1 MSISD
6 INNLPYNFE
15 KVFLDSIPEG
25 VLVSDKDQV
34 TLYCNAAFTEITG
47 YSQEEMCGR
56 NCNLLQGPGTDPHTR
71 ATIAQAIVAGKPFRG
86 AILNYRKDGSTF
98 WNDLS
103 IAPLRNEQRQIVGY
117 ISVQRDITTFK
128 EQEADLRIA
137 AHAFDVDEGIIIT
150 DPERRIIRVN
160 PAFCRL
166 TGYGPEEVIG
176 KTPAIISSGRH
187 DRAFYASMWESIRE
201 QGFWR
206 GEIWNR
212 RKNGEIY
219 PELLTITAIH
229 DSGGIVQNYVAH
241 FQDITERIAQEEQLR
256 YLALHDSLTG
266 LFNRYALDQEI
277 DRAISRAE
285 RLEKLLVLCLMD
297 LDGFKPVNDTYGH
310 EAGNEVLAILGK
322 RLSETLRR
330 TDFAA
335 RLGGDEFVVLL
346 EYLERLDGLELLLEK
361 MEKAVKTP
369 ILLRSGE
376 TVSVGVSIGVAI
388 HFPDET
394 DDAGGEESLLRLAD
408 QALYEAKAHKADRE
422 HSWAFF
428 GEERKTPLTP
438 ERRLLDAGALEVW
451 YQPVLSGDS
460 HKVVG
465 VEALARLRDDDGS
478 ILYPAEFLPGLS
490 AYDLMNLSSM
500 VLTQALGDLKKLDD
514 LGWRLWVSFNVA
526 PESFC
531 GNVVPC
537 LQSVIDASGV
547 DPQRIIL
554 EILESSDFLER
565 KVSLSVLHDIKEL
578 GIRLALDDVG
588 SAYASLL
595 RLKELP
601 IDEIKLDQ
609 GFVRFLEKR
618 PQDLHFVRTI
628 QELSSDLQMDLVVE
642 GVETPDILDAMLTTG
657 VPYMQGYAIS
667 RPLPLDALQRFLS
680 VHTIDT
686 HIHPTSLFGFYAATI
701 KSHAA
706 IKNILILNEKQL
718 NISSL
723 ADGHQCRGHGVL
735 HSFGYGEDSHLVQL
749 HNIYHRALGA
759 IAMDTGNRE
768 LWKVMELALNEF
780 LQAILE
786 AGIKPT
792 SQKPE
797 CVISPPDDRDNLI
810 FSIGPAQE

>member
-1 MSISD
+1 MLISS
-6 INNLPYNFE
+6 INNLPC
-15 KVFLDSIPEG
+15 VFKNVLESISEG
-25 VLVSDKDQV
+25 VLITDNNQL
-34 TLYCNAAFTEITG
+34 TIYCNAAFTEITG
-47 YSQEEMCGR
+47 YSQEEMYGR
-56 NCNLLQGPGTDPHTR
+56 NCNLLQGAETDPTTR
-71 ATIAQAIVAGKPFRG
+71 GAIAQAIVAGTPFHG
-86 AILNYRKDGSTF
+86 EILNYRKDGNTF
-98 WNDLS
+98 WNELS
-103 IAPLRNEQRQIVGY
+103 IAPLRDKQGQTVGY
-117 ISVQRDITTFK
+117 ISIQRDITTFK
-128 EQEADLRIA
+128 KQETDLRIA
-137 AHAFDVDEGIIIT
+137 AQAFDVDEGIIIA
-150 DPERRIIRVN
+150 DRERRIIRVN

-176 KTPAIISSGRH
+176 KTPAILSSGRH
-187 DRAFYASMWESIRE
+187 DRTFYESMWGSIRE

-229 DSGGIVQNYVAH
+229 DSAGIVQNYVAH

-256 YLALHDSLTG
+256 YLAFHDSLTG

-310 EAGNEVLAILGK
+310 EAGDEVLTIIGK

-346 EYLERLDGLELLLEK
+346 EYLERLDDLEPLLEK
-361 MEKAVKTP
+361 MEKAVQIP
-369 ILLRSGE
+369 IPLRSGE

-388 HFPDET
+388 YFPVEIDGAE
-394 DDAGGEESLLRLAD
+394 EVESLLRLAD
-408 QALYEAKAHKADRE
+408 QALYEAKAHKTDRKR
-422 HSWAFF
+422 SWALF
-428 GEERKTPLTP
+428 GEERETPLTP

-460 HKVVG
+460 REVVG

-478 ILYPAEFLPGLS
+478 ILYPADFLPGLS
-490 AYDLMNLSSM
+490 VYELTNLSRM
-500 VLTQALGDLKKLDD
+500 VLIQALKDLKQLDD

-526 PESFC
+526 PESFH
-531 GNVVPC
+531 GNFVPC
-537 LQSVIDASGV
+537 LQSLIDASGV
-547 DPQRIIL
+547 DPQRITL
-554 EILESSDFLER
+554 EILENSDFLER
-565 KVSLSVLHDIKEL
+565 SLSLPVLHDIKAL

-609 GFVRFLEKR
+609 GFVRFLDKR

-628 QELSSDLQMDLVVE
+628 QDLASDLQMDLVVE
-642 GVETPDILDAMLTTG
+642 GVETSDILDAMLTIG
-657 VPYMQGYAIS
+657 APYLQGYAIS
-667 RPLPLDALQRFLS
+667 RPLPLAKLQQFLS
-680 VHTIDT
+680 AHTANSDM
-686 HIHPTSLFGFYAATI
+686 HPNSLFGFYAATL

-706 IKNILILNEKQL
+706 IKNILLINAAQL
-718 NISSL
+718 DIASL

-735 HSFGYGEDSHLVQL
+735 HSLGYSNDSHLVQL
-749 HNIYHRALGA
+749 HNAYHRALGE
-759 IAMDTGNRE
+759 IARDTGNQD
-768 LWKVMELALNEF
+768 LWKVMELSLKEF
-780 LQAILE
+780 LQAILR
-786 AGIKPT
+786 G
-792 SQKPE
+792 
-797 CVISPPDDRDNLI
+797 L
-810 FSIGPAQE
+810 